1 MSDFGIAMILAANF
15 FTTLHHVTQ
24 SDQHYC

>member
-24 SDQHYC
+24 RDQHYC